1 MLACWHGCRK
11 AVRSSMMSGRG
22 VLLGYPST
30 WGWFGAHQ
38 THENSPQTQVL
49 VHHWL
54 GAWINGWDCSLRESG
69 KQENPTLIFTRCWPS
84 LLWGREQNTHNTTRE
99 KRERRRRSKSV
110 QIWWL
115 WTDLL
120 QISDWRLKRAW
131 IWAKLGEIILHLEC
145 FDLVS
150 WGLAKQ
156 SIRFDRGF
164 VSSGDCSFITKQ
176 FR

>member
-84 LLWGREQNTHNTTRE
+84 LLWGRDSRTHTIQL
-99 KRERRRRSKSV
+99 ERREEEEEGERDLSRFGGCEPICFKPVIGGSNV
-110 QIWWL
+110 QTWWAHSTLRVL
-115 WTDLL
+115 WFG
-120 QISDWRLKRAW
+120 Q
-131 IWAKLGEIILHLEC
+131 
-145 FDLVS
+145 LV
-150 WGLAKQ
+150 WGLVEQ

-164 VSSGDCSFITKQ
+164 VSSGDCSFSTEQ